1 MSARIPMAVVACL
14 LACMTSKVSAA
25 DGGFM
30 TRCHG
35 ESGGARWAITDGDFS
50 FEACKARV
58 IDCTGN
64 ANAVVHY
71 ENMGPVLVPYPAKS
85 CTVKFPGAAAS
96 APKKP

>member
-1 MSARIPMAVVACL
+1 MKITALMFIAVCSAASFMPAAM
-14 LACMTSKVSAA
+14 AA

-35 ESGGARWAITDGDFS
+35 ESGGKRWAVVGGDFS
-50 FEACKARV
+50 HEACKARV

-71 ENMGPVLVPYPAKS
+71 ENMGPVLVPYPATS
-85 CTVKFPGAAAS
+85 CVPRLSGRPAS
-96 APKKP
+96 APRK